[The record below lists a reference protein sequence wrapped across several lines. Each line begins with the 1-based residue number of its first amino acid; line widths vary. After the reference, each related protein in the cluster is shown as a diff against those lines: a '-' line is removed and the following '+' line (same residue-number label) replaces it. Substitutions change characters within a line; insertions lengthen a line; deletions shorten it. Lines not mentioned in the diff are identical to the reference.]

1 MNQERNI
8 VTDKASV
15 DPASSRHSLELS
27 TRQFLRWQFSLI
39 GLVLFSGLAA
49 YTFTAFTGY
58 GSLLG
63 TLRLFDVGDE
73 LSFPSLFSV
82 ANLGLAALLT
92 AWLWRCP
99 PGPEGR
105 RAWGWLA
112 LVMLFLALDEGAG
125 IHETFNTIQTHLAA
139 EGLTP
144 AWFASHPWLVL
155 GAPLALIVGA
165 LFLPFLL
172 RMPRRLAAHLV
183 GAGSLF
189 LGGAVG
195 MEAVGAEMESSGV
208 DREAFIYDMR
218 RLLEEGLEM
227 SGIAWYNITIW
238 NQLALRRARL
248 AVLPQ
253 E

>member
-1 MNQERNI
+1 MHRERHI
-8 VTDKASV
+8 VTDDESLNTAAS
-15 DPASSRHSLELS
+15 HHGLQLS

-39 GLVLFSGLAA
+39 GALLLAGLAA
-49 YTFTAFTGY
+49 YAFTAFTGY

-125 IHETFNTIQTHLAA
+125 IHETFNIIQTHLAA

-144 AWFASHPWLVL
+144 AWFSSHPWLVL

-183 GAGSLF
+183 GAGTVF
-189 LGGAVG
+189 LGGAMG
-195 MEAVGAEMESSGV
+195 MEAVGAVMEARGI
-208 DREAFIYDMR
+208 DREAFIYDFR
-218 RLLEEGLEM
+218 RLLEEGMEM

-238 NQLALRRARL
+238 KQLAQRRVSLTIQPR
-248 AVLPQ
+248 
-253 E
+253 